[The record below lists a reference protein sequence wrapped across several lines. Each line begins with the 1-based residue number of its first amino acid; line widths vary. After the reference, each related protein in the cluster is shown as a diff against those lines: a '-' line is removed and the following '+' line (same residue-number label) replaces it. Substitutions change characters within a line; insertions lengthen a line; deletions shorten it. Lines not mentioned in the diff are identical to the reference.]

1 MNTSEALSGLHFDN
15 SLGNLNKPS
24 PLKNNTQMTFGK
36 FSKFQNMIFHPN
48 RPKPLSLPIFAYQ
61 NTSSFAKLFSK
72 TFLR

>member
-1 MNTSEALSGLHFDN
+1 MNTSEALSGVHFDN

-24 PLKNNTQMTFGK
+24 PQKNTQMNFGK
-36 FSKFQNMIFHPN
+36 FSKFQNMIFPPN

-72 TFLR
+72 TFLK